1 MAGAMES
8 HARACGALVLGW
20 LSVATAA
27 GVVPNGGLPSNVD
40 PRDARQSKVAIF
52 VLLCVSVLVLGFCF
66 LFQRYTR
73 QRDQLAAQELER
85 LQETDAFLL
94 KILENSSIRHLE
106 QNKLRGI
113 TRKLQTATLQF
124 QNIHCTV
131 KSDAGLVTVLDDI
144 NGSFEAGHLSAIMGP
159 SGSGKTTF
167 IDVLTGKKR
176 SDKKWTVRGDILIN
190 GKEQSIESLKPV
202 IAPNQDDVVHEGLTV
217 RENIKFSAAKRMPAG
232 TSEARI
238 RKITDDVMQALQLE
252 PKQNMIVGN
261 RVQSGEGLSGGQ
273 LEASENLNSLRG
285 LCPVVLVQQLK
296 RMAKLGMTIIMII
309 HQPRYSLFTL
319 IDDVCLLGT
328 GGKLAY
334 IGPTIQAKPYFE
346 KMGLQMPPNE
356 NPADWMMDI
365 LCGEVNADYSRR
377 GYPRRIFQLC
387 CFSSGS
393 PIPIQ
398 VCSQNATV
406 EMEHFAKVLKACTG
420 VTPSEEVTLEV
431 MKRVRQVDMGRSS
444 VAYININGG
453 ALNSSSPASLRVNQR
468 AFIRYMIT
476 FGGLNPAAYASPN
489 ADNSRRAAQKGTANL
504 DDLVRKQAGFCT
516 HLSCTLRQSML
527 SFWRSMDMKTLFL
540 LVMTFAACFLA
551 FFDRFIFKSPPW
563 MPTTFLNAQ
572 IALALL
578 VSVYSLQLFSNDQ
591 AMYWRE
597 ASHGL
602 NRSAFLVGRALVN
615 TLDWLLLTFFFV
627 LVYYVITQPILTF
640 LIYIVP
646 FILVAYVA
654 SGWGYAISCCLPVS
668 MGAFISAILAF
679 MMGGILGLPMQM
691 SVFLKGGLM
700 EVIVDSISFTRWSA
714 AMSFLAY
721 IRLYPPD
728 PQFLNDTDKWQL
740 EMFSESYSKARYLL
754 DVHDDSWWTGIMVLL
769 IQGTVLRV
777 VAYLGLRFT
786 NRARQGLRVRVGVS
800 YDFDEDP
807 GLVDFNPALDFV
819 VGSNDVAPA
828 IDRAVRGMAL
838 GDRREE
844 AEVGKL
850 VKLEEGMG
858 QVLERQGRRLLVDF
872 NHPLAG
878 KAVKLALTLLSCE
891 EVPAKEVRV
900 TLLSPGDGATYPNFG
915 DLVTLH
921 MELWLES
928 GKLLSSTR
936 AGDPMQYH
944 LGLDSGP
951 GRGFEQGI
959 QQLSLGSKAQ
969 LHVPSRLAYGSQ
981 GSQEEGIPPNADL
994 LYKVEVLRIDSE
1006 LELAL

>member
-202 IAPNQDDVVHEGLTV
+202 IGFVPQDDVVHEGLTV

-273 LEASENLNSLRG
+273 KKRVNVGLELAACPTILFLDEPTSGLDATASL
-285 LCPVVLVQQLK
+285 VLVQQLK

-365 LCGEVNADYSRR
+365 LCGEVNADYSRI
-377 GYPRRIFQLC
+377 PKTDLPAVLFQQWKSNPNPGRTMQTLGRLA
-387 CFSSGS
+387 STSADDDANS
-393 PIPIQ
+393 IKQ
-398 VCSQNATV
+398 HLKDAWSEVCSQNATV

-489 ADNSRRAAQKGTANL
+489 ADNSRLLAGSGAVDEESSSSDDDQQQEEETSEDDGVQVSLRGICSLESRKGTANL

-786 NRARQGLRVRVGVS
+786 NRARQV
-800 YDFDEDP
+800 
-807 GLVDFNPALDFV
+807 
-819 VGSNDVAPA
+819 
-828 IDRAVRGMAL
+828 
-838 GDRREE
+838 
-844 AEVGKL
+844 
-850 VKLEEGMG
+850 
-858 QVLERQGRRLLVDF
+858 
-872 NHPLAG
+872 
-878 KAVKLALTLLSCE
+878 
-891 EVPAKEVRV
+891 
-900 TLLSPGDGATYPNFG
+900 
-915 DLVTLH
+915 
-921 MELWLES
+921 
-928 GKLLSSTR
+928 
-936 AGDPMQYH
+936 
-944 LGLDSGP
+944 
-951 GRGFEQGI
+951 
-959 QQLSLGSKAQ
+959 
-969 LHVPSRLAYGSQ
+969 
-981 GSQEEGIPPNADL
+981 
-994 LYKVEVLRIDSE
+994 
-1006 LELAL
+1006 